1 MAESKKKSGVIPAE
15 RWIPTPVSDSADYLD
30 SPPLL
35 ALDDLSPEEREAVE
49 AQLAEL
55 EAKAVASGGK
65 PEAEMAA
72 SWSDFEDAPYT
83 GDFFADDP
91 EAA

>member
-1 MAESKKKSGVIPAE
+1 MAEQKKQAVVPSD
-15 RWIPTPVSDSADYLD
+15 RWIPTPVSDSSDYLD

-35 ALDDLSPEEREAVE
+35 SLDDLSPEERDAAE
-49 AQLAEL
+49 AQLAES
-55 EAKAVASGGK
+55 EAKAIAAGGK
-65 PEAEMAA
+65 STEEMAP